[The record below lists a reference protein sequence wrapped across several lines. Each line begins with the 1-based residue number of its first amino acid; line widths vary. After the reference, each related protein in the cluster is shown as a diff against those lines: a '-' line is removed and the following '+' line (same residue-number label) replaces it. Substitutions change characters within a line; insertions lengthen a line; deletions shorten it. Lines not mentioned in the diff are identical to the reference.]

1 MAVRKKNGH
10 EDQGRCSKPK
20 ALWIAMLVAMAMAM
34 VMVVL
39 RVKKKMM
46 MMMMMLMA
54 THRLL
59 TPVRMLQPRK
69 DPRGTQ

>member
-1 MAVRKKNGH
+1 MAVRKKRGH
-10 EDQGRCSKPK
+10 EDQGHCSRPK
-20 ALWIAMLVAMAMAM
+20 ALWIAMLVAMAM

-39 RVKKKMM
+39 RVKKKKKK
-46 MMMMMLMA
+46 MMMMLMA
-54 THRLL
+54 IHRLL

>member
-1 MAVRKKNGH
+1 
-10 EDQGRCSKPK
+10 
-20 ALWIAMLVAMAMAM
+20 MLVAMAM

-39 RVKKKMM
+39 RVKKKKK

-54 THRLL
+54 IHRLL